1 MNTIDKKKIIALLQD
16 KKVQNYSFL
25 IVFFILFA
33 FFVIFAIRPNLLTA
47 FNLQKELQ
55 DLKLESR
62 EFESKIQ
69 KIVAYQTI
77 LEQHRDD
84 LPLLDQ
90 AVPSSPELAN
100 VIEDVRQSATD
111 SGVLI
116 DTLSV
121 ESVDYKAKSKGNELQ
136 TFSVNAN
143 ASSTPQDL
151 REFLDLLVNQRRL
164 KSFEIVDVSKSDF
177 TDDSANDINIY
188 KINLIVSSSYL

>member
-1 MNTIDKKKIIALLQD
+1 MNNLDRKKIIALLQD

-25 IVFFILFA
+25 IVFFIIFS

-55 DLKLESR
+55 DLKLQNR

-69 KIVAYQTI
+69 KIVTYQTL
-77 LEQHRDD
+77 LETYRDD

-90 AVPSSPELAN
+90 AIPKSPELAK

-111 SGVLI
+111 SGVVI
-116 DTLSV
+116 QTLSV
-121 ESVDYKAKSKGNELQ
+121 ESVDYKAQAKNTSIH
-136 TFSVNAN
+136 TFSINTDAAATSEN
-143 ASSTPQDL
+143 L
-151 REFLDLLVNQRRL
+151 RQFFDLLLNQRRL
-164 KSFEIVDVSKSDF
+164 KSLDIIDLSKADF
-177 TDDSANDINIY
+177 TGEQTNDINIY